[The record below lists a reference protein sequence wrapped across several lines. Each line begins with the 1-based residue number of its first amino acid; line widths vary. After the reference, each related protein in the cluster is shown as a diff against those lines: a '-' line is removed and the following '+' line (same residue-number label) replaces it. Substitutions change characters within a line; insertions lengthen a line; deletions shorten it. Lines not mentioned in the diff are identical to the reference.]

1 MGGVEGLKVG
11 MEAIGEV
18 VEERIELRVGRRM
31 IHQDELVGER
41 FDAAQRGIEMGVVV
55 KLPVE
60 VRLEW
65 PEGEHSGRE
74 R

>member
-1 MGGVEGLKVG
+1 
-11 MEAIGEV
+11 
-18 VEERIELRVGRRM
+18 M

-41 FDAAQRGIEMGVVV
+41 FDAAERGVEMGVVV

-60 VRLEW
+60 VGLEW
-65 PEGEHSGRE
+65 PEGQHSGRE